1 MHVHRDWRGKGVGSG
16 LMEGSAV
23 RAPLRP
29 AST

>member
-1 MHVHRDWRGKGVGSG
+1 MHVHRDWRGRGVGSG

-23 RAPLRP
+23 RAPLRS